1 MDLGRRST
9 LDLDALLQAHG
20 ESFNTDIG
28 IDRQTI
34 LLAQCEDNFSRLFN
48 VIYRAN
54 ASWLMPQDNILSY
67 SQGGNQHEVLMHHT
81 NFQAN
86 SITRPGDVRELPVDV
101 NLTAIGVNKTVEN
114 VHQRSF
120 TCAVLAHQCM
130 DLALADLEIDMIVS
144 NDAGPGFS
152 DVTHLHSKWYGNLFS
167 CSHSRTF
174 LHRRSPSLILFPVRR
189 GYRRRRAV

>member
-1 MDLGRRST
+1 M
-9 LDLDALLQAHG
+9 LQAHG
-20 ESFNTDIG
+20 KPFNTNIG
-28 IDRQTI
+28 IDRQTV

-120 TCAVLAHQCM
+120 TCAVLAHQGM

-144 NDAGPGFS
+144 NDAGPGLG
-152 DVTHLHSKWYGNLFS
+152 DVTHLHSKWYSNLFS
-167 CSHSRTF
+167 CSHGRTF

-189 GYRRRRAV
+189 GYRRRRVE